1 MSCRGDRKRR
11 GLVPSRYQPQILLA
25 EEKTPAADSRYR
37 EKWTPARR
45 LLHEWRGISSEVR
58 PDRARPIGDV
68 LGKLLPKLG
77 IATRIKEADIQSA
90 WVGIVG
96 EFIAQ
101 HSQPDRLVAGTLHI
115 RVIQSSVRYEL
126 DRVWKPEIIRKLRE
140 QFGERTIRDIRFVL

>member
-1 MSCRGDRKRR
+1 M
-11 GLVPSRYQPQILLA
+11 Q
-25 EEKTPAADSRYR
+25 
-37 EKWTPARR
+37 
-45 LLHEWRGISSEVR
+45 EWRGLSSEVR

-68 LGKLLPKLG
+68 LGKLLPRLG

-126 DRVWKPEIIRKLRE
+126 DRVWKAEIIRKLRE
-140 QFGERTIRDIRFVL
+140 QFGERTIRDIKFIL